1 MADHSDD
8 LDELLDSA
16 LDDFNNLNVSSST
29 NRADWIVVAFWRAG
43 IGGGLP
49 DLRSK
54 GKGKGKGKVG
64 KENHAGEALEKLRE
78 QTREAVR
85 GLETATATATAA
97 ASGGLEMD
105 ESIDEWVKQF
115 QEMAGSQDMDSI
127 VENMM
132 QQLLSKEIL
141 QEPMKEIG
149 EKYPEWLEEH
159 KSGLSKEDY
168 DRYNLQYN
176 LIKELNSV
184 YETDPNNFSKIVELM
199 QKMQECGQP
208 PSDIVQDLAPDLD
221 LANLGQLSPEA
232 LESKPNCA
240 VILSQTSRKALS
252 HLRSSGLPGSRSENI
267 PFNWKR
273 NCITGAGIAYI
284 ETPCMSPALRA
295 ILRRNDD
302 INAIVTPWLDA
313 RSFNLASNSSKC
325 NTSIRL

>member
-1 MADHSDD
+1 MIKLELYTATKQNQSKHHHHHHHHQIDFTNLQSTTMADHSDD

-29 NRADWIVVAFWRAG
+29 NRVERKLGQTGLLLPSGVQG
-43 IGGGLP
+43 LGGGLP

-85 GLETATATATAA
+85 GLETATATAAA
-97 ASGGLEMD
+97 RGGLEMD

-240 VILSQTSRKALS
+240 V
-252 HLRSSGLPGSRSENI
+252 
-267 PFNWKR
+267 
-273 NCITGAGIAYI
+273 
-284 ETPCMSPALRA
+284 M
-295 ILRRNDD
+295 
-302 INAIVTPWLDA
+302 
-313 RSFNLASNSSKC
+313 
-325 NTSIRL
+325 